1 MTTLKKFAAV
11 VRLNIRLQLMD
22 PTPTLILSIFPLVM
36 IPFMEP
42 AFKSMLLSDGYTN
55 VTGVEQA
62 IPGMAIFFSF
72 LSVQTIIQSFF
83 VWKRPQLLKAQF
95 LQEKRLL
102 LTSYK
107 LSKFLPFLVSAH

>member
-42 AFKSMLLSDGYTN
+42 AFKSMLLADGYTN

-83 VWKRPQLLKAQF
+83 REYAWGMWPRLEASSTPQGAILAGKAFVAYLIQA
-95 LQEKRLL
+95 
-102 LTSYK
+102 
-107 LSKFLPFLVSAH
+107 V

>member
-1 MTTLKKFAAV
+1 MTTLKKSAAI

-22 PTPTLILSIFPLVM
+22 PTPTLILSIFPFVM

-72 LSVQTIIQSFF
+72 
-83 VWKRPQLLKAQF
+83 
-95 LQEKRLL
+95 
-102 LTSYK
+102 
-107 LSKFLPFLVSAH
+107 

>member
-1 MTTLKKFAAV
+1 MTTLKKSAAV

-42 AFKSMLLSDGYTN
+42 AFKSMLLADSYTN
-55 VTGVEQA
+55 VTGIEQT

-72 LSVQTIIQSFF
+72 
-83 VWKRPQLLKAQF
+83 
-95 LQEKRLL
+95 
-102 LTSYK
+102 
-107 LSKFLPFLVSAH
+107 